1 MISKET
7 ILALILSVLVLGSC
21 KKDEIELPATPAP
34 ETIDSTIIP
43 LATPS
48 QPKPPILSLRKMAE
62 ISPIENVLLLI
73 LQVKIH

>member
-7 ILALILSVLVLGSC
+7 ILALVLLVFGSC
-21 KKDEIELPATPAP
+21 KKDEIELPATPVHQ
-34 ETIDSTIIP
+34 TIDSP
-43 LATPS
+43 ATPS